1 MSDEVTVRQ
10 RFDAALGMLGL
21 HNYRY
26 ISLAGA
32 VELSVTSVSLAELE
46 KLAARAEHL
55 VELERAVHDWYV
67 ADTESPSYRP
77 FNIGTVIEWARAH
90 DFSMLDESP

>member
-10 RFDAALGMLGL
+10 RFDKALGTLGL

-26 ISLAGA
+26 TALADGDQSWVA
-32 VELSVTSVSLAELE
+32 VSLAELE
-46 KLAARAEHL
+46 KLAGRAEHL
-55 VELERAVHDWYV
+55 VELERAVHNWHV

-77 FNIGTVIEWARAH
+77 FNISTVIEWARAH